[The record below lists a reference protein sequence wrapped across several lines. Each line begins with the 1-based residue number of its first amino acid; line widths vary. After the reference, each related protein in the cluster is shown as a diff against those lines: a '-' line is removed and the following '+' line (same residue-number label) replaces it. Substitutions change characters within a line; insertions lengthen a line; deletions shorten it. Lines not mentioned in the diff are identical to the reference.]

1 MGTPVDGKVMTARDA
16 VQRFV
21 SDGCSIGMGG
31 QNLGRIPVALT
42 HEIARQRKRRLTLLG
57 CNLSIAM
64 DILVGAELVIRTES
78 GTGNLERFG
87 TTFRWRFAIEEGRLE
102 HRDYSHLAMVSRFLA
117 GEMGLPFMPTKS
129 LLGSDILLKHPDK
142 EKGLVI
148 IQNPWNPQEP
158 VVLLPA
164 ATPDVAI
171 IHVQRA
177 DEMGNVVIEGFASH
191 ELEMVRAAR
200 AVIVSC
206 EELVSSEDTR
216 RHPELTTIPYIHVS
230 AVVEQPFGAHP
241 TSVYRYYDF
250 DGDHIDHY
258 QSCAREGGQAY
269 QEYLEHYVL
278 GCETFEDYLERVGG
292 VKKLHALRKA
302 MLRMM

>member
-1 MGTPVDGKVMTARDA
+1 MRGPSPGKVMTARDA
-16 VQRFV
+16 VHRFV
-21 SDGCSIGMGG
+21 PDGCSIGMGG
-31 QNLGRIPVALT
+31 QNLGRVPMALT
-42 HEIARQRKRRLTLLG
+42 HEIVRQGKGRLTLMG

-64 DILVGAELVIRTES
+64 DILVGAGLVSRTES

-129 LLGSDILLKHPDK
+129 LLGSDILNKHLDGPQ
-142 EKGLVI
+142 GYAI
-148 IQNPWNPQEP
+148 IQNPWDSEEP
-158 VVLLPA
+158 VALLPS

-171 IHVQRA
+171 VHVQRA
-177 DEMGNVVIEGFASH
+177 DEMGNVVIEGFAAH
-191 ELEMVRAAR
+191 EPEMVRAAK

-230 AVVEQPFGAHP
+230 GVVEQPFGAHP

-250 DGDHIDHY
+250 DGEHITGY
-258 QSCAREGGQAY
+258 QRCAREGGQAY
-269 QEYLEHYVL
+269 QDYLEHYIL

-292 VKKLHALRKA
+292 VKKLHGLRQA
-302 MLRMM
+302 MLRMV